1 MDIETWPWIRPFAE
15 LLNFGG
21 NWLGLMQHCTGTKKH
36 SLIFHPLSLGGTP
49 PPSPCTCSF
58 FEGWVKGGGE
68 VFSFSGAVTGSLSG
82 MCLGA
87 SLISSTAPPL
97 LQASFVAVG
106 LGPKPPMHPRC
117 LAPPPTPGD
126 TWRCQKSHVGAS
138 VGYASEFQLL
148 APGFFGPPCRSNV

>member
-49 PPSPCTCSF
+49 PLSVYLLLLRRL
-58 FEGWVKGGGE
+58 GQRGGE
-68 VFSFSGAVTGSLSG
+68 IFSFSGAVTGSLSG

-87 SLISSTAPPL
+87 SLISSTAPPP
-97 LQASFVAVG
+97 LQASFLRRFRIGSEAANA
-106 LGPKPPMHPRC
+106 PAMSATPHPGRR
-117 LAPPPTPGD
+117 LE
-126 TWRCQKSHVGAS
+126 V
-138 VGYASEFQLL
+138 SEK
-148 APGFFGPPCRSNV
+148 PCRCFSRFCIGVPVACTRLFWSALSE